1 MTPKAQEMSGGCD
14 KSLISR
20 CVTLLAFSLVLMAS
34 VNEELSTFTVQIPV
48 VGLKRSLY
56 NQVTL
61 SLKKLGIYILFTHQ
75 HVHFLLN
82 LEKFKFT

>member
-1 MTPKAQEMSGGCD
+1 MTSEAQRMSGAFD

-34 VNEELSTFTVQIPV
+34 ADDELSTLAVQIPV
-48 VGLKRSLY
+48 AELKTSLS

-61 SLKKLGIYILFTHQ
+61 SLEILAVLNFVICFGGFHLGCYIGKQ
-75 HVHFLLN
+75 R
-82 LEKFKFT
+82 